1 MSLRYAI
8 LGFLNYAPM
17 TGYELKR
24 YLDESV
30 HYFWNARLSQIYPL
44 LAKMKEE
51 GLLRMEIEYQ
61 ESKPNRKVYYITEKG
76 KRELKEWL
84 RKPMGL
90 PTIKDAFML
99 KTFFMGELKKE
110 EILAHLKEQKR
121 LHEERLAIYKEQ
133 TADVVKQRI
142 KETGLERNGV
152 FWELTLKAGIL
163 YEEGYIEWCKRAIEV
178 VEGSIDA

>member
-1 MSLRYAI
+1 
-8 LGFLNYAPM
+8 
-17 TGYELKR
+17 
-24 YLDESV
+24 
-30 HYFWNARLSQIYPL
+30 
-44 LAKMKEE
+44 
-51 GLLRMEIEYQ
+51 
-61 ESKPNRKVYYITEKG
+61 
-76 KRELKEWL
+76 
-84 RKPMGL
+84 
-90 PTIKDAFML
+90 ML

-133 TADVVKQRI
+133 TAEVVKQRI